1 MKISNSLV
9 LRSLK
14 DSDIEVILGERL
26 DLGSIHDGQ
35 GIIQTTTGRKIVRT
49 VKGREIEADLLV
61 SYP

>member
-26 DLGSIHDGQ
+26 DLGSIHDNQ
-35 GIIQTTTGRKIVRT
+35 GITRTTTGRKIVRT